1 MSTQA
6 LDLQGK
12 IALVTGGG
20 TGIGLMIA
28 KELSKSGAKVY
39 ITGRRLEVLQK
50 TAAETGLFPLQMDVS
65 DKQSIANAVKVID
78 EAEGKLDILVNNAG
92 IIGFRS
98 ELLFGKPAP
107 DSDGGTGTKIGEAL
121 FEQDSFEQ
129 WTDVFKTNTAG
140 PYFTTMGFLSLLK
153 RGARTR
159 EGETSSVIIISSGAG
174 SFKVTSGMIAYPV
187 SKAGANHLTGI
198 LATQFALQ
206 KIPIR
211 VNCIA
216 PGIFPSELAQEL
228 ADVAMEPLPGFFN
241 PAPLLRPGRQL
252 EIGSA
257 AVFLS
262 SLAGEF
268 VNGIVMPVDGGL
280 MLLNP

>member
-1 MSTQA
+1 MSKMSTQA

-28 KELSKSGAKVY
+28 KELSKNGAKVY

-65 DKQSIANAVKVID
+65 DKQSIANGVKVID

-92 IIGFRS
+92 IGGFRS
-98 ELLFGKPAP
+98 ELFFGKPAP
-107 DSDGGTGTKIGEAL
+107 DGTKIGEAL

-140 PYFTTMGFLSLLK
+140 PYFTTMGFLSLLE
-153 RGARTR
+153 RGTRTR
-159 EGETSSVIIISSGAG
+159 EGETSSVIIISSVGG
-174 SFKVTSGMIAYPV
+174 TIKVTSGLIAYPV
-187 SKAGANHLTGI
+187 SKAGVNHLTGM

-216 PGIFPSELAQEL
+216 PGIFPSELAREL
-228 ADVAMEPLPGFFN
+228 ADVAMEPMPGFFN
-241 PAPLLRPGRQL
+241 PAPPLRPGRQL

-268 VNGIVMPVDGGL
+268 VNGIIMPVDGGL
-280 MLLNP
+280 LLVNP